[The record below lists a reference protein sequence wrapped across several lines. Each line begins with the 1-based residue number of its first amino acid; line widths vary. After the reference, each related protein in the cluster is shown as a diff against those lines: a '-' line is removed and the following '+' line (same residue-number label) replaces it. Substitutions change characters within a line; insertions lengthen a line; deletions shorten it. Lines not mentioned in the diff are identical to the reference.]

1 MSENIIEIIGL
12 TYKNIFNDFSLGI
25 EENKFITIA
34 GPNNCGKTTLLRML
48 DNQIE
53 INNTFTLYD
62 IKLEDYKLTDL
73 YQIMKIIIPGEINY
87 VKNTLEEELN
97 YYLDQMNLSKEEKT
111 SRYKKVIKE
120 LKLSKYQ
127 SIKLDT
133 LSIKETIKVQLAL
146 AFIYKPSIIF
156 LDDISVYFDKKEIVS
171 IIEVLKQYQQDK
183 TTIVL
188 ITSSLETALLSDYLY
203 VINESK
209 IMIEGNPIEIVEKDN
224 IMNKAGLNVP
234 FMIDLSVKLRD
245 YELVNCIEQDKDR
258 MVDLLWK

>member
-48 DNQIE
+48 DNQIDV
-53 INNTFTLYD
+53 NNTFTLYD
-62 IKLEDYKLTDL
+62 MKLEDYKLTDL
-73 YQIMKIIIPGEINY
+73 YQMIKVIIPGEINY
-87 VKNTLEEELN
+87 VTNTLEEELN
-97 YYLDQMNLSKEEKT
+97 YYLEQLNLSKEEKT

-127 SIKLDT
+127 SSNLDE
-133 LSIKETIKVQLAL
+133 LDIKETIKAQLAL
-146 AFIYKPSIIF
+146 ALIYNPSIIF
-156 LDDISVYFDKKEIVS
+156 IDDISVYFDKKELDA
-171 IIEVLKQYQQDK
+171 IIEILKQYQQDK

-188 ITSSLETALLSDYLY
+188 ITSSLEVALQSDYLY

-209 IMIEGNPIEIVEKDN
+209 IMIEGNPIEIIEKDN
-224 IMNKAGLNVP
+224 IMNKAGLNLP

-245 YELVNCIEQDKDR
+245 YELVDCIEQDKDR

>member
-53 INNTFTLYD
+53 INNTITLYD

-87 VKNTLEEELN
+87 VKDTLEEELN
-97 YYLDQMNLSKEEKT
+97 YYLNQISITKEEKT

-127 SIKLDT
+127 SVKLDI

-156 LDDISVYFDKKEIVS
+156 IDDISVYFDKKELDS
-171 IIEVLKQYQQDK
+171 IIDILKQYQQEN

-209 IMIEGNPIEIVEKDN
+209 IMIEGNPIEIIEKDN
-224 IMNKAGLNVP
+224 IMNKAGLNLP

>member
-1 MSENIIEIIGL
+1 MSQNIIEIIGL
-12 TYKNIFNDFSLGI
+12 SYKDVFDDFSLGI

-48 DNQIE
+48 NNQIE
-53 INNTFTLYD
+53 INNTITLYD
-62 IKLEDYKLTDL
+62 LKLEDYKLTDL
-73 YQIMKIIIPGEINY
+73 YQILKVIIPGEINF
-87 VKNTLEEELN
+87 VTNTLEEELK
-97 YYLDQMNLSKEEKT
+97 YYLEQLNISKEELT
-111 SRYKKVIKE
+111 SRYKNVIKD

-127 SIKLDT
+127 TSNLNNLT
-133 LSIKETIKVQLAL
+133 IKEIIKVQLAL

-156 LDDISVYFDKKEIVS
+156 IDDISLYFDQKEINQ
-171 IIEVLKQYQQDK
+171 IIEILKKYKEDN

-188 ITSSLETALLSDYLY
+188 ITSSLEIALLSDYLY

-209 IMIEGNPIEIVEKDN
+209 IMIEGNPIEIIEKDN
-224 IMNKAGLNVP
+224 IMNKAGLNLP

-245 YELVNCIEQDKDR
+245 YELINCIEQDKDR

>member
-73 YQIMKIIIPGEINY
+73 YQIMKIIIPGETNY

-97 YYLDQMNLSKEEKT
+97 YYLDQMNLSKEDKT

-127 SIKLDT
+127 SVKLDT

-146 AFIYKPSIIF
+146 ALIYKPSIIF
-156 LDDISVYFDKKEIVS
+156 IDDISVYFDKKEITS
-171 IIEVLKQYQQDK
+171 IIEILKQYQQEN

-188 ITSSLETALLSDYLY
+188 ITSSLEIALLSDYLY

-209 IMIEGNPIEIVEKDN
+209 IMIEGNPIEIIEKDN
-224 IMNKAGLNVP
+224 IMNKAGLNLP

>member
-1 MSENIIEIIGL
+1 MSQNIIEIIGL
-12 TYKNIFNDFSLGI
+12 SYKDIFDDFSLGI

-48 DNQIE
+48 NNQIE
-53 INNTFTLYD
+53 INNTITLYD
-62 IKLEDYKLTDL
+62 LKLEDYKLTDL
-73 YQIMKIIIPGEINY
+73 YQILKVIIPGEINF
-87 VKNTLEEELN
+87 VTNTLEEELK
-97 YYLDQMNLSKEEKT
+97 YYLEQLNISKEELT
-111 SRYKKVIKE
+111 SRYKNVIKD

-127 SIKLDT
+127 TSNLNNLT
-133 LSIKETIKVQLAL
+133 IKEIIKVQLAL

-156 LDDISVYFDKKEIVS
+156 IDDISLYFDQKEINQ
-171 IIEVLKQYQQDK
+171 IIEILKKYKEDN

-188 ITSSLETALLSDYLY
+188 ITSSLEIALLSDYLY

-209 IMIEGNPIEIVEKDN
+209 IMIEGNPIEIIEKDN
-224 IMNKAGLNVP
+224 IMNKAGLNLP

-245 YELVNCIEQDKDR
+245 YELINCIEQDKDR

>member
-12 TYKNIFNDFSLGI
+12 TYKEIFNDFSIGL

-48 DNQIE
+48 DNQID
-53 INNTFTLYD
+53 INNTITMYD

-73 YQIMKIIIPGEINY
+73 HQILKVIIPGEINY

-97 YYLDQMNLSKEEKT
+97 YYLEQLNLSKEEKLK
-111 SRYKKVIKE
+111 RNKKVIKE

-127 SIKLDT
+127 TSKLENLD
-133 LSIKETIKVQLAL
+133 IKETIKIQLAL
-146 AFIYKPSIIF
+146 ALIYNPSIIF
-156 LDDISVYFDKKEIVS
+156 IDDISMYFDKKELDS
-171 IIEVLKQYQQDK
+171 IIEILKKYQQDN
-183 TTIVL
+183 TTIVM
-188 ITSSLETALLSDYLY
+188 ITSSLDLALQSDYLY

-209 IMIEGNPIEIVEKDN
+209 IMIEGNPLEIIEKDN
-224 IMNKAGLNVP
+224 IMNKAGLNLP

-245 YELVNCIEQDKDR
+245 YELIDCIEQDKDR

>member
-53 INNTFTLYD
+53 VNNTFTLYD
-62 IKLEDYKLTDL
+62 MKLEDYKLTDL
-73 YQIMKIIIPGEINY
+73 YQIMKVIIPGEINY
-87 VKNTLEEELN
+87 VTNTIEEELN
-97 YYLDQMNLSKEEKT
+97 YYLEQLNLSKEEKT
-111 SRYKKVIKE
+111 SRYKKVIKD

-127 SIKLDT
+127 SSNLDE
-133 LSIKETIKVQLAL
+133 LDIKETIKVQLAL
-146 AFIYKPSIIF
+146 ALIYNPNIIF
-156 LDDISVYFDKKEIVS
+156 IDDISVYFDKKELDA
-171 IIEVLKQYQQDK
+171 IIEILKQYQQDK

-188 ITSSLETALLSDYLY
+188 ITSSLEVALQSDYLY

-209 IMIEGNPIEIVEKDN
+209 IMIEGNPIEIIEKDN
-224 IMNKAGLNVP
+224 IMNKAGLNLP

-245 YELVNCIEQDKDR
+245 YELVDCIEQDKDR

>member
-156 LDDISVYFDKKEIVS
+156 IDDISVYFDKKEIVS

-188 ITSSLETALLSDYLY
+188 ITSSLEIALLSDYLY

-209 IMIEGNPIEIVEKDN
+209 IMIEGNPIEIIEKDN
-224 IMNKAGLNVP
+224 IMNKAGLNLP

>member
-12 TYKNIFNDFSLGI
+12 TYKEIFNDFSIGL

-48 DNQIE
+48 DNQID
-53 INNTFTLYD
+53 INNTITMYD

-73 YQIMKIIIPGEINY
+73 HQILKVIIPGEINY

-97 YYLDQMNLSKEEKT
+97 YYLEQLNLSKEEKLKK
-111 SRYKKVIKE
+111 YKKVIKE

-127 SIKLDT
+127 TSKLETFD
-133 LSIKETIKVQLAL
+133 IKETIKIQLAL
-146 AFIYKPSIIF
+146 ALIYNPSIIF
-156 LDDISVYFDKKEIVS
+156 IDDISIYFDKKEIDS
-171 IIEVLKQYQQDK
+171 IIEILKQYQQDN
-183 TTIVL
+183 TTIVM
-188 ITSSLETALLSDYLY
+188 ITSSLDLALQSDYLY

-209 IMIEGNPIEIVEKDN
+209 IMIEGNPLEIIEKDN
-224 IMNKAGLNVP
+224 IMNKAGLNLP

-245 YELVNCIEQDKDR
+245 YELIDCIEQDKDR

>member
-53 INNTFTLYD
+53 VNNTFTLYD

-73 YQIMKIIIPGEINY
+73 YQIIKVIIPGEINY
-87 VKNTLEEELN
+87 VTNTLEEELN
-97 YYLDQMNLSKEEKT
+97 YYLEQLNLSKEEKT

-127 SIKLDT
+127 SSNLDE
-133 LSIKETIKVQLAL
+133 LDIKETIKAQLAL
-146 AFIYKPSIIF
+146 ALIYNPNIIF
-156 LDDISVYFDKKEIVS
+156 IDDISVYFDKKELDA
-171 IIEVLKQYQQDK
+171 IIEILKQYQQDK

-188 ITSSLETALLSDYLY
+188 ITSSLEVALQSDYLY

-209 IMIEGNPIEIVEKDN
+209 IMIEGNPIEIIEKDN
-224 IMNKAGLNVP
+224 IMNKAGLNLP

-245 YELVNCIEQDKDR
+245 YELVDCIEQDKDR

>member
-12 TYKNIFNDFSLGI
+12 TYKEIFNDFSIGL

-48 DNQIE
+48 DNQID
-53 INNTFTLYD
+53 INNTITMYD

-73 YQIMKIIIPGEINY
+73 HQILKVIIPGEINY

-97 YYLDQMNLSKEEKT
+97 YYLEQLNLSKEEKLK
-111 SRYKKVIKE
+111 RYKKVIKE

-127 SIKLDT
+127 TSKLETFD
-133 LSIKETIKVQLAL
+133 IKETIKIQLAL
-146 AFIYKPSIIF
+146 ALIYNPSIIF
-156 LDDISVYFDKKEIVS
+156 IDDISIYFDKKEIDS
-171 IIEVLKQYQQDK
+171 IIEILKQYQQDN
-183 TTIVL
+183 TTIVM
-188 ITSSLETALLSDYLY
+188 ITSSLDLALQSDYLY

-209 IMIEGNPIEIVEKDN
+209 IMIEGNPLEIIEKDN
-224 IMNKAGLNVP
+224 IMNKAGLNLP

-245 YELVNCIEQDKDR
+245 YELIDCIEQDKDR

>member
-48 DNQIE
+48 DNQIDV
-53 INNTFTLYD
+53 NNTFTLYD
-62 IKLEDYKLTDL
+62 MKLEDYKLTDL
-73 YQIMKIIIPGEINY
+73 YQIMKVIIPGEINY
-87 VKNTLEEELN
+87 VTNTIEEELN
-97 YYLDQMNLSKEEKT
+97 YYLEQLNLSKEEKT

-127 SIKLDT
+127 SVKIDT

-146 AFIYKPSIIF
+146 ALIYNPNIIF
-156 LDDISVYFDKKEIVS
+156 IDDISVYFDKKELDA
-171 IIEVLKQYQQDK
+171 IIEILKQYQQDK

-188 ITSSLETALLSDYLY
+188 ITSSLEIALLSDYLY

-209 IMIEGNPIEIVEKDN
+209 IMIEGNPIEIIEKDN
-224 IMNKAGLNVP
+224 IMNKAGLNLQ

>member
-171 IIEVLKQYQQDK
+171 IIEVLKQYQQEK

>member
-12 TYKNIFNDFSLGI
+12 TYKEIFNDFSIGL

-48 DNQIE
+48 DNQID
-53 INNTFTLYD
+53 INNTITMYD

-73 YQIMKIIIPGEINY
+73 HQILKVIIPGEINY

-97 YYLDQMNLSKEEKT
+97 YYLEQLYLSKEEKLK
-111 SRYKKVIKE
+111 RYKKVIKE

-127 SIKLDT
+127 TSKLETFD
-133 LSIKETIKVQLAL
+133 IKETIKIQLAL
-146 AFIYKPSIIF
+146 ALIYNPSIIF
-156 LDDISVYFDKKEIVS
+156 IDDISIYFDKKELDS
-171 IIEVLKQYQQDK
+171 IIEILKQYQQDN
-183 TTIVL
+183 TTIVM
-188 ITSSLETALLSDYLY
+188 ITSSLDLALQSDYLY

-209 IMIEGNPIEIVEKDN
+209 IMIEGNPLEIIEKDN
-224 IMNKAGLNVP
+224 IMNKAGLNLP

-245 YELVNCIEQDKDR
+245 YELIDCIEQDKDR

>member
-127 SIKLDT
+127 SIKLDA

>member
-53 INNTFTLYD
+53 INNTFTLYN

-97 YYLDQMNLSKEEKT
+97 YYLDQMNLSKEDKT

-127 SIKLDT
+127 SVKLDT

-146 AFIYKPSIIF
+146 ALIYKPSIVFI
-156 LDDISVYFDKKEIVS
+156 DDISVYFDKKEIIS
-171 IIEVLKQYQQDK
+171 IIEILKQYQQEN

-188 ITSSLETALLSDYLY
+188 ITSSLEIALLSDYLY

-209 IMIEGNPIEIVEKDN
+209 IMIEGNPIEIIEKDN
-224 IMNKAGLNVP
+224 IMNKAGLNLP

>member
-12 TYKNIFNDFSLGI
+12 TYKEIFNDFSIGL

-34 GPNNCGKTTLLRML
+34 GPNNCGKTTLLRIL
-48 DNQIE
+48 DNQID
-53 INNTFTLYD
+53 INNTITMYD

-73 YQIMKIIIPGEINY
+73 HQILKVIIPGEINY

-97 YYLDQMNLSKEEKT
+97 YYLEQLNLSKEEKLK
-111 SRYKKVIKE
+111 RYKKVIKE

-127 SIKLDT
+127 TSKLENLD
-133 LSIKETIKVQLAL
+133 IKETIKIQLSLAL
-146 AFIYKPSIIF
+146 IYNPSIIF
-156 LDDISVYFDKKEIVS
+156 IDDISIYFDKKELDS
-171 IIEVLKQYQQDK
+171 IIEILKQYQQDN
-183 TTIVL
+183 TTIVM
-188 ITSSLETALLSDYLY
+188 ITSSLDLALQSDYLY

-209 IMIEGNPIEIVEKDN
+209 IMIEGNPLEIIEKDN
-224 IMNKAGLNVP
+224 IMNKAGLNLP

-245 YELVNCIEQDKDR
+245 YELIDCIEQDKDR

>member
-1 MSENIIEIIGL
+1 MSENIVEIIGL

-53 INNTFTLYD
+53 VNNTFTLYD
-62 IKLEDYKLTDL
+62 MKLEDYKLTDL
-73 YQIMKIIIPGEINY
+73 YQIIKVIIPGEINY
-87 VKNTLEEELN
+87 VTNTLEEELN
-97 YYLDQMNLSKEEKT
+97 YYLEQLNLSKEEKT

-127 SIKLDT
+127 SSNLDE
-133 LSIKETIKVQLAL
+133 LDIKETIKAQLAL
-146 AFIYKPSIIF
+146 ALIYNPNIIF
-156 LDDISVYFDKKEIVS
+156 IDDISVYFDKKELDA
-171 IIEVLKQYQQDK
+171 IIEILKQYQQDK

-188 ITSSLETALLSDYLY
+188 ITSSLEVALQSDYLY

-209 IMIEGNPIEIVEKDN
+209 IMIEGNPIEIIEKDN
-224 IMNKAGLNVP
+224 IMNKAGLNLP

-245 YELVNCIEQDKDR
+245 YELVDCIEQDKDR

>member
-127 SIKLDT
+127 SLKLDT
-133 LSIKETIKVQLAL
+133 LSIKEIIKVQLAL

-156 LDDISVYFDKKEIVS
+156 IDDISIYFDKKEITS
-171 IIEVLKQYQQDK
+171 IIEVLKQYQQEN
-183 TTIVL
+183 TTVVL
-188 ITSSLETALLSDYLY
+188 VTSSLETALLSDYLY

-209 IMIEGNPIEIVEKDN
+209 IMIEGNPIEIIEKDN
-224 IMNKAGLNVP
+224 IMNKAGLNLP

>member
-12 TYKNIFNDFSLGI
+12 TYKEIFNDFSIGL

-48 DNQIE
+48 DNQID
-53 INNTFTLYD
+53 INNTITMYD

-73 YQIMKIIIPGEINY
+73 HQILKVIIPGEINY

-97 YYLDQMNLSKEEKT
+97 YYLEQLNLSKEEKLK
-111 SRYKKVIKE
+111 SYKKVIKE
-120 LKLSKYQ
+120 LKLLKYQ
-127 SIKLDT
+127 TSKLET
-133 LSIKETIKVQLAL
+133 LDIKETIQIQLAL
-146 AFIYKPSIIF
+146 ALIYNPSIIF
-156 LDDISVYFDKKEIVS
+156 IDDISIYFDKKELDS
-171 IIEVLKQYQQDK
+171 IIEILKQYQQDN
-183 TTIVL
+183 TTIVM
-188 ITSSLETALLSDYLY
+188 ITSSLDLALQSDYLY

-209 IMIEGNPIEIVEKDN
+209 IMIEGNPLEIIEKDN
-224 IMNKAGLNVP
+224 IMNKAGLNLP

-245 YELVNCIEQDKDR
+245 YELIDCIEQDKDR

>member
-12 TYKNIFNDFSLGI
+12 TYKEIFNDFSIGL

-48 DNQIE
+48 DNQID
-53 INNTFTLYD
+53 INNTITMYD

-73 YQIMKIIIPGEINY
+73 HQILKVIIPGEINY

-97 YYLDQMNLSKEEKT
+97 YYLEQLNLSKEEKLKK
-111 SRYKKVIKE
+111 YKKVIKE

-127 SIKLDT
+127 TSKLETFD
-133 LSIKETIKVQLAL
+133 IKETIKIQLAL
-146 AFIYKPSIIF
+146 ALIYNPSIIF
-156 LDDISVYFDKKEIVS
+156 IDDISIYFDKKELDS
-171 IIEVLKQYQQDK
+171 IIEILKQYQQDN
-183 TTIVL
+183 TTIVM
-188 ITSSLETALLSDYLY
+188 ITSSLDLALQSDYLY

-209 IMIEGNPIEIVEKDN
+209 IMIEGNPLEIIEKDN
-224 IMNKAGLNVP
+224 IMNKAGLNLP

-245 YELVNCIEQDKDR
+245 YELIDCIEQDKDR

>member
-97 YYLDQMNLSKEEKT
+97 YYLEQMNLSKEDKT

-127 SIKLDT
+127 SVKLYT

-146 AFIYKPSIIF
+146 ALIYKPSIIF
-156 LDDISVYFDKKEIVS
+156 IDDISVYFDKKEIIS
-171 IIEVLKQYQQDK
+171 IIEILKQYQQEN

-188 ITSSLETALLSDYLY
+188 ITSSLEIALLSDYLY

>member
-97 YYLDQMNLSKEEKT
+97 YYLDQMNLSKEDKT

-127 SIKLDT
+127 SVKLDT

-146 AFIYKPSIIF
+146 ALIYKPSIIF
-156 LDDISVYFDKKEIVS
+156 IDDISVYFDKKEITS
-171 IIEVLKQYQQDK
+171 IIEILKQYQQEN

-188 ITSSLETALLSDYLY
+188 ITSSLEIALLSDYLY

-209 IMIEGNPIEIVEKDN
+209 IMIEGNPIEIIEKDN
-224 IMNKAGLNVP
+224 IMNKAGLNLP